1 MSTENHSDN
10 GAPTA
15 SAASSSEAPP
25 GDATSKAQLVTPW
38 DVQGQV
44 VHGKQKGIDYD
55 RLIQDFGTQRVSPDL
70 LTKLETL
77 TGKKPHRFL
86 TRNLFFSHRELDV
99 ILDRFEKGKPF
110 YLYTGRGPSSDSM
123 HVGHLVP
130 FIFCKYLQEAFD
142 VPLVIQMTDDE
153 KFLFK
158 EDLKLE
164 DTYRYTMENAKDIIS
179 IGFDPSKTFIFSN
192 LDYVGQAFYRN
203 VVKISKCVTT
213 SVAKATFGFTDSDNV
228 GKLHFVA
235 IQASP
240 SFSNSFPQIFG
251 PKGDVPCL
259 IPCAIDQDPYFRL
272 TRDAAKRLKYPK
284 PSLIHSKFFPALQGP
299 GTKMSASV
307 ANSAIFITDTRNQI
321 KNKINRH
328 AFSGGGA
335 TAELHR
341 EHGGDTEVDVAYQYL
356 TFFLDND
363 QELGDIEKR
372 YKSGDLSTGDLKKR
386 CIEVVADMLEAIQ
399 ARRKAITDDEL
410 KQFMD
415 PNFARPFHIP
425 KARTIETVSS

>member
-1 MSTENHSDN
+1 MSSTTDTSNVST
-10 GAPTA
+10 APPVSHA
-15 SAASSSEAPP
+15 ESEASSS
-25 GDATSKAQLVTPW
+25 KAQVVTPW

-44 VHGKQKGIDYD
+44 VDGRQKAIDYD
-55 RLIQDFGTQRVSPDL
+55 RLIADFGTQRISHEL
-70 LTKLETL
+70 LAKLERL

-86 TRNLFFSHRELDV
+86 RRNMFFSHRELDV

-158 EDLKLE
+158 EELKLE
-164 DTYRYTMENAKDIIS
+164 DTYKFTIENAKDIIS
-179 IGFDPSKTFIFSN
+179 LGFDPSKTFIFSN

-213 SVAKATFGFTDSDNV
+213 SVSKATFGFTDSDNV
-228 GKLHFVA
+228 GKLHFVSV
-235 IQASP
+235 QAAP

-251 PKGDVPCL
+251 PKGDIPCL
-259 IPCAIDQDPYFRL
+259 IPCAIDQDPYFRI

-299 GTKMSASV
+299 GTKMSASIP
-307 ANSAIFITDTRNQI
+307 NSAIFITDTRNQV
-321 KNKINRH
+321 KNKINKH

-335 TAELHR
+335 TAEIHR
-341 EHGGDTEVDVAYQYL
+341 ELGGNADVDVAFQYL
-356 TFFLDND
+356 TFFLDD
-363 QELGDIEKR
+363 DEELDDIERR
-372 YKSGDLSTGDLKKR
+372 YKAGELSTGDLKKR
-386 CIEVVADMLEAIQ
+386 CIDVVADMLEEIQ
-399 ARRKAITDDEL
+399 NRRKAISEEL
-410 KQFMD
+410 LKNFMD
-415 PNFARPFHIP
+415 ANFTRPF
-425 KARTIETVSS
+425 KAPTPVASSS